1 MIVRF
6 PLPLAA
12 ALSTLALSACQTMPG
27 DTAPAKGTPPA
38 PAALTPGRL
47 DSAEV
52 GAQGLV
58 SAADPRAA
66 DAGAQ
71 MLRQGGSAT
80 DAALATMLALTV
92 VEPQSSGIGGGGF
105 LVMADAAGTV
115 DTVDGRE
122 KAPAAATPQWFF
134 RDGRAMAFGEARP
147 GGRSVGVPGSLR
159 LAAMAHARHG
169 KLAWH
174 MLFQPAIR
182 LARDGFAVTPRLYR
196 ALTDSAAI
204 AGLDPAGRAL
214 FYGADGQPLPVG
226 TIVRNPALATTLEA
240 LARRGADWFYSG
252 DNAAEIARKVG
263 TAPVNPAPMTT
274 ADLAAFAAV
283 GRPSVCGTYRQYR
296 ICSMGPPSSG
306 ATTVLAT
313 LGQLER
319 FDMTALGPQSPR
331 AWHLLAESER
341 LAYADRDKYL
351 ADPDF
356 VKVPTA
362 GLVDPAYLA
371 QRSQLIAQGSSL
383 PHAMAGTPAGVV
395 ARLAPARPQP
405 EFGTSHFVAVD
416 RWGNASSYT
425 STVESAFGSGLMAGG
440 YFLNNELT
448 DFNLDPL
455 SDGQPTANRVE
466 GGKRP
471 RSSMSPT
478 VVYGPD
484 GQIRLVVG
492 AAGGATIPAQVIRVI
507 IGVID
512 WHLTAQQAIALPVLF
527 APGDRVCVEPGTT
540 LEAMIPALVALGHAQ
555 VQACPMPLKA
565 NAVERV
571 GKRWTGAADPRSE
584 GAAIAQ

>member
-27 DTAPAKGTPPA
+27 DTAPATGTPAA
-38 PAALTPGRL
+38 PSALAPGRL

-196 ALTDSAAI
+196 ALTDSAPI

-274 ADLAAFAAV
+274 ADLAAFTAV

-416 RWGNASSYT
+416 RWGNATSYT

-571 GKRWTGAADPRSE
+571 GKRWMGAADPRSE

>member
-27 DTAPAKGTPPA
+27 DTVPATGTPVA
-38 PAALTPGRL
+38 PSALAPGRL

-134 RDGRAMAFGEARP
+134 RDGRAMTFGEARP

-182 LARDGFAVTPRLYR
+182 LARDGFAITPRLHR

-319 FDMTALGPQSPR
+319 FDMTALGPQSAR

-416 RWGNASSYT
+416 RWGNATSYT

-571 GKRWTGAADPRSE
+571 GKRWIGAADPRSE